1 MPACSPS
8 PRPGLPRGTIVAA
21 GAAKRFKLYDPPWRR
36 GLDWLSGGRLGRPE
50 ESWPLSDLSF
60 HIKAGESVGIIGLNG
75 AGKSTLLKL
84 IAGVLSPTSGTV
96 AAGGSVL
103 ALLELGGGFHPEL
116 SGRENVRH
124 LTALLHFPPGYADA
138 EMDNIEAFADIGSWF
153 DSPVRAYSSG
163 MLVRLALS
171 AYLFLAPDVLIVD
184 EALAVGDIFFQ
195 QKCYGAMRERVR
207 GGTTLLFVSHDM
219 AAIRAMCER
228 TLLLD
233 HGRLVFDGAT
243 EEAVGRYT
251 VALGRSLET
260 GAGSHRAADARPVH
274 AEPAA
279 ARRLLDRSMLGPRPP
294 DPARTFEFLAVGL
307 TGPNGGDG
315 CRLRPF
321 DRLTLEVL
329 VAAHETVVR
338 PNLGFELHDQDGAL
352 VFSTS
357 FLHLGNP
364 MARLAAGST
373 ALARLIIECAV
384 RPGCYTLSVDIGEL
398 DGVPHANMAFVRD
411 RLDGLG
417 PIEVVAGPEPPSFE
431 GLVHLPAAV
440 SILSV

>member
-1 MPACSPS
+1 MPTDAPS
-8 PRPGLPRGTIVAA
+8 PCPGRTPGVIAAA
-21 GAAKRFKLYDPPWRR
+21 GLSKRFKLYDPPWRR
-36 GLDWLSGGRLGRPE
+36 GLDWLSAGRLGRPE
-50 ESWPLSDLSF
+50 ETWPLRELSF
-60 HIKAGESVGIIGLNG
+60 RIEAGESVGVIGLNG

-116 SGRENVRH
+116 SGRENIRH

-138 EMDNIEAFADIGSWF
+138 EMDNIEAFADIGGWF
-153 DSPVRAYSSG
+153 DNPVRAYSSG

-171 AYLFLAPDVLIVD
+171 AYLFLGPDVLIVD

-207 GGTTLLFVSHDM
+207 RGTTLLFVSHDM

-233 HGRLVFDGAT
+233 HGRLVFDGPT

-260 GAGSHRAADARPVH
+260 AVDRGSGAKARPVR
-274 AEPAA
+274 ADPEA
-279 ARRLLDRSMLGPRPP
+279 ARRITGRSVLGPRPA
-294 DPARTFEFLAVGL
+294 DPLRSFEILAVAL
-307 TGPNGGDG
+307 TGPDGGDG
-315 CRLRPF
+315 RRLRPF
-321 DRLTLEVL
+321 DRLVLEVL
-329 VAAHETVVR
+329 VAAHETVIR
-338 PNLGFELHDQDGAL
+338 PNLGFELHDQEGTL

-364 MARLAAGST
+364 MALLPAGSS
-373 ALARLIIECAV
+373 AIARFAIECTV
-384 RPGCYTLSVDIGEL
+384 RPGCYTLSMDVGEL
-398 DGVPHANMAFVRD
+398 DGVPHPNMAFVRD

-417 PIEVVAGPEPPSFE
+417 PIEIAGPAPLSFE
-431 GLVHLPAAV
+431 GLACLQAQV
-440 SILSV
+440 SILPA